1 MDQIE
6 VTSRVNQQG
15 KPMPASFVWTGASY
29 QVDGVGR
36 RWEDTDGEHILVM
49 VQPNNQVFELLYEQ
63 DGNRWRMVKKH
74 EPPPRQRV

>member
-6 VTSRVNQQG
+6 VTSRINQEG

-36 RWEDTDGEHILVM
+36 RWEGENGEHILVM
-49 VQPNNQVFELLYEQ
+49 VQPNNQVYELLYEQ
-63 DGNRWRMVKKH
+63 DGDVWRMVKEHKS
-74 EPPPRQRV
+74 PPRHKA